1 MPQHLSGDMPIGLDN
16 AAEQDFK
23 YENSEDGVDG
33 SCSGSPDSTDMEVA
47 EHGTDLEA

>member
-1 MPQHLSGDMPIGLDN
+1 MPQHLSSDMPIGLDN

-23 YENSEDGVDG
+23 CETIEDGIDG
-33 SCSGSPDSTDMEVA
+33 SCSGSPESTDMEEA